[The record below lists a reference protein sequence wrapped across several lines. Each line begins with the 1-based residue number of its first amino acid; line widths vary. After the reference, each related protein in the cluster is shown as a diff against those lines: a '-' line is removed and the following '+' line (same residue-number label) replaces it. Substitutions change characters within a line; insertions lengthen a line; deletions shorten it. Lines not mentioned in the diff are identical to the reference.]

1 MHQEVNQRRAQDE
14 RLTAEES
21 IYPNLHQTAAR
32 RQAEARMMAR
42 IQAARNKQSWNVMQK
57 QLEKQQAEQ
66 EYHQVLQRQAQAR
79 GAARWMIGV

>member
-1 MHQEVNQRRAQDE
+1 
-14 RLTAEES
+14 
-21 IYPNLHQTAAR
+21 
-32 RQAEARMMAR
+32 
-42 IQAARNKQSWNVMQK
+42 MQK